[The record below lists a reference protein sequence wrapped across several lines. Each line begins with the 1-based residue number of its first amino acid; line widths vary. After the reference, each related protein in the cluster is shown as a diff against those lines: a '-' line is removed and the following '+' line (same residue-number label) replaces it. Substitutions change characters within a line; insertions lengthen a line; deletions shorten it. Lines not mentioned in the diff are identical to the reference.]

1 MGVACIAQHTDIHCI
16 VYPNGVNAVRREDSH
31 TRQAMKRNPPFTP
44 LGRPAA
50 PFSGLAGMT
59 AGPPLSELDERARD
73 IFRRVVET
81 YLETG
86 EPVGSRTVSRGGVSL
101 SPASIRNT
109 MQDLTELGLL
119 ASPHTSAGRLPTHA
133 GLRLFV
139 DGLMEIGDISDED
152 RDNIESRLAGRGG
165 SFDDALN
172 AASQLLSGLAGGAGV
187 VVAPVREG
195 GVKHVEFVAL
205 SSEQALAIMVFED
218 GTVENRLMRTPPGLT
233 PSALQ
238 EASNF
243 LNTRLRGLTLSEAMA
258 EMGAELEAA
267 RHALDAA
274 AARLVEDGLAA
285 WGGGEQQTR
294 ALIVRGRANLLADAA
309 AQEDLE
315 RVRQL
320 FDDLEQKEQLIGLL
334 DNVRDAEGVRIFI
347 GAETRLFSLSGSA
360 LIAAPYMSGRQR
372 VLGAIGVI
380 GPARLNYARVIPL
393 VDYTARALGRLLE
406 S

>member
-1 MGVACIAQHTDIHCI
+1 MGRSLSD
-16 VYPNGVNAVRREDSH
+16 VRTIK
-31 TRQAMKRNPPFTP
+31 TRQAMKRNPPFAP
-44 LGRPAA
+44 LGLTAA
-50 PFSGLAGMT
+50 PFNGFTSMSS
-59 AGPPLSELDERARD
+59 GPPLSELDERARD

-86 EPVGSRTVSRGGVSL
+86 EPVGSRTVSRGGLSL

-152 RDNIESRLAGRGG
+152 RDSIESRLAGRGG
-165 SFDDALN
+165 NFDDALN

-205 SSEQALAIMVFED
+205 NSEQALAIMVFED

-243 LNTRLRGLTLSEAMA
+243 LNTRLRGHTLSEAMA

-406 S
+406 G